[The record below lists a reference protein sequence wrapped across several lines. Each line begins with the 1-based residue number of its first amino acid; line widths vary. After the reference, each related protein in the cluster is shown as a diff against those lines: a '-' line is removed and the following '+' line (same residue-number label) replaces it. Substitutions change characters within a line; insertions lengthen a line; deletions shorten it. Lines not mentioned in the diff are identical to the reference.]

1 MNNNFLLLIP
11 EIMVVGVAFV
21 VLGLDLF
28 LPERRK
34 WMLPFVAVAG
44 LVAALVVSLAY
55 LWGVNDTL
63 YDGVVRID
71 GYALFFKVFFIA
83 LGGVVILASVDF
95 VRRNLDHPGEYYG
108 ILLFTVAAMML
119 MAASG
124 ELLTA
129 YISLELLSFG
139 LYALVAWDRYNAK
152 SNEGATKYILLG
164 AFSSALLLYGMSQ
177 IYGLLGTT
185 RFDEIAVAL
194 SSADALSPG
203 LILGVALIIA
213 GLGFKVAAVPFHM
226 WAPDAYEGAPIPITA
241 HLAVGSKA
249 AAFALML
256 RLFGEAF
263 LPIAAQ
269 WQTLLIALAVI
280 TMLLGNLIAL
290 AQRNLKRLLAYS
302 SVGQVGY
309 LLMGIAALA
318 SMDMGD
324 MGIGIG
330 GIGSAGGA
338 AGASVELA
346 RLASNGVMLHLVGY
360 AVTNMAAFLCLG
372 AVYNI
377 TGREDIAGMAGVARR
392 APLVGMVFAA
402 SLFSLAGLPVFVGF
416 TSKFYLFNAAAAQ
429 GLLWVAGVAIFASL
443 ISLYYY
449 LMVVRQLYIEPA
461 PSEENAAAATISA
474 PIPAPRL
481 TLGLLGALFGGMVAL
496 GVYPAPLMQAV
507 QYASAALLR

>member
-11 EIMVVGVAFV
+11 EFIVTGLAFF
-21 VLGLDLF
+21 VLTLDLF

-44 LVAALVVSLAY
+44 LAVALVVSLAY
-55 LWGVNDTL
+55 LWGVNDSL

-71 GYALFFKVFFIA
+71 GYALFFKAFFIA
-83 LGGVVILASVDF
+83 LGGVVVLVSVDF
-95 VRRNLDHPGEYYG
+95 VRRNLEHPGEYYG
-108 ILLFTVAAMML
+108 ILLFTVVAMML
-119 MAASG
+119 LAASG

-139 LYALVAWDRYNAK
+139 LYVLVAYDRYNPK

-164 AFSSALLLYGMSQ
+164 AFSSALLLFGISQ
-177 IYGLLGTT
+177 VYGLLGTT
-185 RFDEIAVAL
+185 RFDEISRAL
-194 SSADALSPG
+194 ASAETLSPG
-203 LILGVALIIA
+203 LILGIALIVA

-249 AAFALML
+249 AAFALVL
-256 RLFGEAF
+256 RLFAEAF
-263 LPIAAQ
+263 MPIVEQ
-269 WQTLLIALAVI
+269 WQVLLIALAVI
-280 TMLLGNLIAL
+280 TMLLGNLVAL

-309 LLMGIAALA
+309 LLMGVAALA
-318 SMDMGD
+318 AMGD
-324 MGIGIG
+324 
-330 GIGSAGGA
+330 GSL
-338 AGASVELA
+338 ELSH
-346 RLASNGVMLHLVGY
+346 LASNGIMLHLVAY
-360 AVTNMAAFLCLG
+360 AVTNMAAFLCLA
-372 AVYNI
+372 AVFNI
-377 TGREDIAGMAGVARR
+377 TGRDDIAGMAGVARR
-392 APLVGMVFAA
+392 APIVGMVFAV
-402 SLFSLAGLPVFVGF
+402 SLFSLAGLPIFVGF

-461 PSEENAAAATISA
+461 RNSA
-474 PIPAPRL
+474 PIPVPRL
-481 TLGLLGALFGGMVAL
+481 TLGVLGALFAGMIVL
-496 GVYPAPLMQAV
+496 GVYPAPLMRAV
-507 QYASAALLR
+507 QHASDALF